1 MRLHVEITRPQLP
14 SSPLASL
21 ALLLFAVVM
30 IAGLFA
36 AARGPGLRFATPTE
50 PGAFLEARPVTIRI
64 LPGGAAEVDG
74 APVEF
79 SGLASTVTAALSS
92 RTSPAALLLVS
103 PDATYGDMVAAYAAL
118 VSVPNIQVAIP
129 TRAWVSAKAAS

>member
-1 MRLHVEITRPQLP
+1 MRLTVEIARPQLP

-21 ALLLFAVVM
+21 ALLLLAVVM
-30 IAGLFA
+30 IAGMFA

-50 PGAFLEARPVTIRI
+50 PGAFIDARPVTIRI
-64 LPGGAAEVDG
+64 LAGGAAEVDG
-74 APVEF
+74 APVEL
-79 SGLASTVTAALSS
+79 SGLASTVTAASSS

-129 TRAWVSAKAAS
+129 TRAWVSAKAPS

>member
-1 MRLHVEITRPQLP
+1 MRLTVAIGRPQLP

-21 ALLLFAVVM
+21 ALLLLAVVM

-50 PGAFLEARPVTIRI
+50 PGAFSEARPVTIRI
-64 LPGGAAEVDG
+64 FPGGAIEVDG
-74 APVEF
+74 APVASER
-79 SGLASTVTAALSS
+79 LADTVTQALSG
-92 RTSPAALLLVS
+92 RTAALLLVS
-103 PDATYGDMVAAYAAL
+103 PEATYGDMVAAYAAL
-118 VSVPNIQVAIP
+118 VSVPNIQIAIP